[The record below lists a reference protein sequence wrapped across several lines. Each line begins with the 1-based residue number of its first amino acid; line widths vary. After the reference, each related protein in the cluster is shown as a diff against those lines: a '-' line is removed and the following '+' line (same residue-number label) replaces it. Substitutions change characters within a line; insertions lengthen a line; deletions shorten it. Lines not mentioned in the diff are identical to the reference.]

1 MTTYIL
7 VPGNRKNSCKRQQF
21 VYGLF
26 DHCWSQGAD
35 FVFAVGRLLMLL
47 VVLCCL
53 RSFMVQELVLCMR
66 GSQRRS
72 HQFIQCFLGEDN
84 RDISDQGKMLFVCV
98 CLSVCLSV
106 CLPACLSVCLSVC
119 LFCLC
124 VCLSV
129 CLFCLWVCLSVCL
142 SVCSSVCLSVCLSV

>member
-1 MTTYIL
+1 ML
-7 VPGNRKNSCKRQQF
+7 PDNRKNSCKRKHF
-21 VYGLF
+21 VCGLF

-35 FVFAVGRLLMLL
+35 FVFAVVRLLMLL

-72 HQFIQCFLGEDN
+72 HQFIQCFLEEDK
-84 RDISDQGKMLFVCV
+84 REISDQGKMFVCVFVYMSVGLSVCLFV

-106 CLPACLSVCLSVC
+106 CL
-119 LFCLC
+119 C

-129 CLFCLWVCLSVCL
+129 NNQSVCVSVYLSVYLSVCPF
-142 SVCSSVCLSVCLSV
+142 CASVCLSVCLSV